1 MATVLAQQ
9 ARGVAFARL
18 GRVAE
23 AQQALALL
31 SPVADKLVGKYAGDD
46 YMERVARGL
55 VQVARARLG
64 AEIALAEGRADAA
77 LQLQAEG
84 VAAGKLVEHTE
95 PPMLAAGSRLALG
108 DMQLQAARWA
118 EAEQSFRTDLADHPT
133 SGWALRGLLQ
143 SLQAQ
148 GKPSAELA
156 GVKTQLAASFAAAD
170 PALKP

>member
-1 MATVLAQQ
+1 
-9 ARGVAFARL
+9 
-18 GRVAE
+18 
-23 AQQALALL
+23 
-31 SPVADKLVGKYAGDD
+31 
-46 YMERVARGL
+46 
-55 VQVARARLG
+55 
-64 AEIALAEGRADAA
+64 
-77 LQLQAEG
+77 
-84 VAAGKLVEHTE
+84 
-95 PPMLAAGSRLALG
+95 MLAAGSRLALG

-156 GVKTQLAASFAAAD
+156 GVKTQLATSFAAAD